1 MDAKCVKRAM
11 DNIRLLLSSCGATMD
26 DIVKAVVYLRDAQD
40 VNQVYREY
48 FTKGQEPARRTAN
61 PAGPR
66 RAFG

>member
-1 MDAKCVKRAM
+1 M

-48 FTKGQEPARRTAN
+48 FTKGQEPAPRLRLMGQRAERWQ
-61 PAGPR
+61 R
-66 RAFG
+66 RAAVL